1 MSRLLLDTNQLL
13 RIADRPDELTAS
25 AERSL
30 AEASALYVPVIAAW
44 EIEIKRR
51 LIRSDGTP
59 KLEVR
64 SVTASLVRYV
74 VERGGRL
81 MPLGLDHVTTELEV
95 PCPNRDPFDRVL
107 LQQCQ
112 AEGLGLLTSDTLL
125 REHPL
130 VLYVG

>member
-1 MSRLLLDTNQLL
+1 MSRLLLDTDQLL
-13 RIADRPDELTAS
+13 RVADRPDELTAS

-51 LIRSDGTP
+51 LVRADGRPKLQVDGT
-59 KLEVR
+59 
-64 SVTASLVRYV
+64 TTSLVRYV
-74 VERGGRL
+74 VERGGQM
-81 MPLGLDHVTTELEV
+81 MPLDLEHITVELEV

-112 AEGLGLLTSDTLL
+112 AEGLALMTSDALL
-125 REHPL
+125 RRHPL